1 MNTCDININPHE
13 SLFGRVKDT
22 VMVTGSS

>member
-1 MNTCDININPHE
+1 MKTCDININPHE
-13 SLFGRVKDT
+13 SLFGRLKDT